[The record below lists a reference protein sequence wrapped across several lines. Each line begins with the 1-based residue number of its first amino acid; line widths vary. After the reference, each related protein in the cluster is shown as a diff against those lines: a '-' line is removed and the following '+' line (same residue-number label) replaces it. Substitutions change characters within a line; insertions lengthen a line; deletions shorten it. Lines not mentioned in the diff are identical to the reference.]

1 MSALRVVVVDD
12 ERLARQKIR
21 TLLGRESGVEIVREC
36 ANGAEAVDAIRD
48 ERPDLVFL
56 DVQMPGMDGFG
67 VLRALG
73 SGAASPAIVFV
84 TAHEKYAVKA
94 FEVHAIDYLLKPFD
108 RSRFRVALDRA
119 REQLATGAHH
129 DCAARIAAMIREM
142 QAPAFVE
149 RIAVRSGGR
158 MFFVRVDEI
167 DWIEA
172 ADNYARIHHRKGA
185 HLVRETMTA
194 LEATLDPRRFVRVHR
209 RAIVNLDRIEEV
221 RTLFHGEQVVVL
233 RGGVEVACGRAYRE
247 RLNG

>member
-1 MSALRVVVVDD
+1 MSGLRVVVVDD

-21 TLLGRESGVEIVREC
+21 TLLARESGVEIVREC
-36 ANGAEAVDAIRD
+36 ANGPEAVDAIRD
-48 ERPDLVFL
+48 ETPDLVFL

-67 VLRALG
+67 VLRAVG
-73 SGAASPAIVFV
+73 GAASPAIVFV

-108 RSRFRVALDRA
+108 RARFRVALDRA

-142 QAPAFVE
+142 QAPAFAE
-149 RIAVRSGGR
+149 RIAVRTGGR
-158 MFFVRVDEI
+158 MFFVRVDDI

-172 ADNYARIHHRKGA
+172 ADNYARIHHRKGTS
-185 HLVRETMTA
+185 LVRETMTA
-194 LEATLDPRRFVRVHR
+194 LETTLDPRRFVRVHR

-233 RGGVEVACGRAYRE
+233 RGGVEVPCGRAYRE
-247 RLNG
+247 RLGG